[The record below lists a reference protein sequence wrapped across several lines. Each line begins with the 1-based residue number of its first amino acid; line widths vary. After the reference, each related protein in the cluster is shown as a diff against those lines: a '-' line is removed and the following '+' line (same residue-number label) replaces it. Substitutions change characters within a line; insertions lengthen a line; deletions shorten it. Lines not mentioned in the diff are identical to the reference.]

1 MSLYNVYPRFDVEL
15 ERAEGSYVYAKD
27 GTKYLDLYG
36 GHGVISVGHSH
47 PDFNAALKAQID
59 KMIFYSN
66 SVKMPIQEELAA
78 KLTKLSGYNDHS
90 VFLCNSGAEAVE
102 NALKLA
108 SFHTGKSKF
117 IAFEKSFHGRT
128 EAALA
133 VTDNPKLQAP
143 LNTHHFPVEFIEMND
158 EIALSNAL
166 SMGDVAGVILEGI
179 QGVGGL
185 NRPSDPFLRYLRAAC
200 TSTGTVLILDEIQS
214 GVGRS
219 GNFFAHQSAKIQADV
234 VTMAKGLGNGYPI
247 GGVLISPRIKPW
259 PGMLGT
265 TFGGNPLACAA
276 ALAVLN
282 IVESENLIKRAKKM
296 ERVFKAAFAKVPNVK
311 VVGKGLMLGVDLG
324 FPIADLRKQLLTDYH
339 MFTGNASNPHVLRI
353 LPPLTVSEEA
363 IQYFA
368 EAVKSLL
375 P

>member
-324 FPIADLRKQLLTDYH
+324 FPIADLRKQLLTDHH

-363 IQYFA
+363 IQEFA